1 MVFLFSTGSLWS
13 TDHAGAAAAMMNAI
27 WFWLVV
33 ASILTAAF
41 TGTMEAVSAAS
52 IESAKTAVTLAL
64 GLIGVMAFWLGMMR
78 IVQEAGLLH
87 QLALWL
93 SPVMTRLFP
102 DVPRDHPA
110 MSAMIMNIASNMMG
124 LGNAATPFGIKAM
137 IELNRLNPRPGVA
150 TDAMVLFLAI
160 NTSNVAVAPLGVIAL
175 RASLGSANAAA
186 IWIPTLV
193 ATSISTVSAVLAAKL
208 LQRMVPPVTAYE
220 AAVTAAP
227 AAEQT
232 QPPAVGEAR
241 PTSAAGCAVAV
252 ASAAAL
258 VAGLVLQLHRAAA
271 SGTPAGEALR
281 TAASTWTLPALIV
294 VMLAYGFAK
303 RVAVYDAMI
312 TGAREGFETAVRII
326 PFLVAIVV
334 AAGMFRASGLLD
346 ALIGVAGP
354 LTGSV
359 GFPAEALPMALLR
372 PLSGSGAYAVMAETM
387 QAEGPDSHV
396 GYLVSVLQGSTETTF
411 YVLAVYFGAVA
422 VTRVRHAVA
431 TGLIA
436 DLSGC
441 VGAVL
446 AVKWLLAK

>member
-1 MVFLFSTGSLWS
+1 
-13 TDHAGAAAAMMNAI
+13 MNAI
-27 WFWLVV
+27 WFWLIV
-33 ASILTAAF
+33 ASVLTAAF

-78 IVQEAGLLH
+78 VVQEAGLLE
-87 QLALWL
+87 QLARWL
-93 SPVMTRLFP
+93 GPVMMRLFP

-110 MSAMIMNIASNMMG
+110 MSAMIMNLASNMMG

-160 NTSNVAVAPLGVIAL
+160 NTSNVALAPLGVIAL
-175 RASLGSANAAA
+175 RASLGSQNAAA

-208 LQRMVPPVTAYE
+208 LQRIVPPVTAYE
-220 AAVTAAP
+220 PATVAVVRTVEAIAAP
-227 AAEQT
+227 AAG
-232 QPPAVGEAR
+232 AAR
-241 PTSAAGCAVAV
+241 VTSAAGCAVAV
-252 ASAAAL
+252 VSAAAL
-258 VAGLVLQLHRAAA
+258 AGGLILQLHRAAA
-271 SGTPAGEALR
+271 AGTALGEVLR
-281 TAASTWTLPALIV
+281 SAASTWTLPALIV
-294 VMLAYGFAK
+294 IMLGYGFAK

-312 TGAREGFETAVRII
+312 AGAREGFETAVRII

-334 AAGMFRASGLLD
+334 AAGMLRASGLLD
-346 ALIGVAGP
+346 ALIGVVGP
-354 LTGSV
+354 FTSKV
-359 GFPAEALPMALLR
+359 GFPAAALPMALLR
-372 PLSGSGAYAVMAETM
+372 PLSGSGAYALMAETM
-387 QAEGPDSHV
+387 QAEGPDSRV

-411 YVLAVYFGAVA
+411 YVLAVYFGAVG

-431 TGLIA
+431 AGLAA
-436 DLSGC
+436 DLMGC

-446 AVKWLLAK
+446 AVNWLLG